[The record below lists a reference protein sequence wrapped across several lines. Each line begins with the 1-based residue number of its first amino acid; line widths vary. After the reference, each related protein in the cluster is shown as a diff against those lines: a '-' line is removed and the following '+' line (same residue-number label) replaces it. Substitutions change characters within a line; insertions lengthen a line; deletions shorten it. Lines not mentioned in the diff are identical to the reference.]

1 MKIFILLIL
10 FFFVELTSGFGQS
23 LNDSNYQSSAIKIDL
38 LDTLLLSSNVPPT
51 NYQELLNQLLTK
63 NRYINLSQKQVFFNH
78 DEKQSRGKEF
88 SFYLISGII
97 LLFGFFK
104 IFYARYFNNIFSV
117 FFNTSLRQNQLTD
130 MLRQSKLASLIF
142 NIFFAL
148 ISGLYLWLI
157 LNHFKLVTEANKKVL
172 LFCVLFVGIIY
183 IIKFCVVKLLG
194 WVTGMSDAAD
204 TYIFV
209 IFLINKITGV
219 ILIPF
224 IVLIAFISP
233 RSINSIIILSFLFVG
248 VLFLLRFFR
257 TYDLLQHR
265 LHITRIHFFLYII
278 AIEILPLFII
288 YKLSLN
294 LLIS

>member
-23 LNDSNYQSSAIKIDL
+23 LNDSNYQSSPVKIDL
-38 LDTLLLSSNVPPT
+38 LDTLLLSFNVPPT

-63 NRYINLSQKQVFFNH
+63 NKYINFSQKQVFFNH
-78 DEKQSRGKEF
+78 DKKQSRGKEF

-97 LLFGFFK
+97 LSFGFFK

-233 RSINSIIILSFLFVG
+233 RSINSIIILSFLFEG
-248 VLFLLRFFR
+248 YFN
-257 TYDLLQHR
+257 
-265 LHITRIHFFLYII
+265 
-278 AIEILPLFII
+278 FIC
-288 YKLSLN
+288 K
-294 LLIS
+294 